1 MVIFIE
7 ILCVD
12 DYAGLSINLCI
23 MKKKAATGVIPA
35 TAKPFLPNPY
45 LDYFDKLE
53 FTLINIFQTLY
64 DYQSGIPWKNR
75 TNQII

>member
-1 MVIFIE
+1 MYHE
-7 ILCVD
+7 KE
-12 DYAGLSINLCI
+12 
-23 MKKKAATGVIPA
+23 MAATGLEPV

-64 DYQSGIPWKNR
+64 DYQSGLL
-75 TNQII
+75 